1 MTYGGFK
8 KAPTFKGEDMA
19 RATMKEVPVET
30 VETAETT
37 AAESA
42 VKKKLDKYGFSG
54 ETTTITLFYD
64 GLKYKDPLFVQING
78 RSFLIKRGE
87 PVTVPVEVAAVVNQ
101 SLMQDGHAAQLIRGL
116 TSKPQDMG
124 QM

>member
-1 MTYGGFK
+1 
-8 KAPTFKGEDMA
+8 MA
-19 RATMKEVPVET
+19 RATTKEAAVET
-30 VETAETT
+30 VETVETE
-37 AAESA
+37 AAVEKT
-42 VKKKLDKYGFSG
+42 VVEKKPDKYGFSG

-78 RSFLIKRGE
+78 KSFLIKRGE

>member
-1 MTYGGFK
+1 MATK
-8 KAPTFKGEDMA
+8 KTTEEKAAVTEA
-19 RATMKEVPVET
+19 KEET
-30 VETAETT
+30 KQKDT
-37 AAESA
+37 
-42 VKKKLDKYGFSG
+42 VKIKLFRDEG
-54 ETTTITLFYD
+54 
-64 GLKYKDPLFVQING
+64 KYKDPLFVQING

>member
-1 MTYGGFK
+1 
-8 KAPTFKGEDMA
+8 MA
-19 RATMKEVPVET
+19 RATTKEVPVDT
-30 VETAETT
+30 VETVETT

-78 RSFLIKRGE
+78 RSFLIRRGE
-87 PVTVPVEVAAVVNQ
+87 PVTVPVEVATVVNQ